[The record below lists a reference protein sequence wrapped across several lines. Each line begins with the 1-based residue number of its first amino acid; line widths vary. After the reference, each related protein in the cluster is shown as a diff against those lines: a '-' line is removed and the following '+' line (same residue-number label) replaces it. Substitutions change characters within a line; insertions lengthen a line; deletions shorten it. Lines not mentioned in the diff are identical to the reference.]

1 MAKFCT
7 KCGKELVDGAC
18 PSCASSEKE
27 TVSGSVD
34 IKGSLMECVNVFK
47 KILTKPFDAIKE
59 FVSENKFVAGIIMV
73 VISALS
79 TGIYK
84 IATLNNVY
92 SSSKSLDSFTS
103 SDFADILNSAL
114 SGGSV
119 SAKPEYLKE
128 FMTSFAMNLVLSALV
143 IIIGYLIVSKLFKG
157 KTSIKEMINV
167 VAVSLTVIVMANLV
181 NSVLVFIDGE
191 FIANLRVYISSFATI
206 MSTLVLYGAVKESAE
221 IDSNKLFV
229 SVASMSVLATIAM
242 DLIQKVLN

>member
-18 PSCASSEKE
+18 PSCTSSEKE
-27 TVSGSVD
+27 IVSGSVD
-34 IKGSLMECVNVFK
+34 IKASLMECVNVFK

-59 FVSENKFVAGIIMV
+59 FVSENKFVAGIIMAI
-73 VISALS
+73 ISALS

-84 IATLNNVY
+84 IVTLKNVY

-114 SGGSV
+114 SGESV

-128 FMTSFAMNLVLSALV
+128 FMTSFTMNLALSALV

-181 NSVLVFIDGE
+181 NSILVFIDGE

-206 MSTLVLYGAVKESAE
+206 MSTLVLYGAVKESAD